1 MTVAVAMDKFRGTLT
16 ARQACR
22 AVAEGVRQAGYDA
35 VSVPLSDGGE
45 GFLDALGGANR
56 ETAVTGPQGFPVTAP
71 WRLDGGRAVIESA
84 AACGLALMDDSV
96 PRDALAATSRGVGE
110 LIATAIE
117 AGASEIWV
125 GVGGT
130 GCTDGGSGALD
141 ALDALLPPRDVA
153 LPAAVTAM
161 VDVTTRFADAARIFA
176 PQKGASPEQVEILT
190 QRLGQ
195 QARAYADR
203 FGRRIDD
210 LDGSGAGG
218 GLAGGLAAIGGRIRS
233 GLDAVAEATALE
245 KHVAAADLVITGEG
259 RFDATSLRGK
269 VVGGVLRMAA
279 GAEVPALV
287 LAGAVADGMPAVSGA
302 TVGSL
307 VGAFGSSRAFGDT
320 AAALTELTRAW
331 LSQHGTTGHGAV
343 R

>member
-1 MTVAVAMDKFRGTLT
+1 MTVVVAMDKFRGTLT
-16 ARQACR
+16 AGQACR

-56 ETAVTGPQGFPVTAP
+56 ETTVTGPQGFPVTAP

-141 ALDALLPPRDVA
+141 ALDAWLPPRDVA
-153 LPAAVTAM
+153 LPAAVTAL
-161 VDVTTRFADAARIFA
+161 VDVTTPFADAARVFA

-233 GLDAVAEATALE
+233 GFDAVAEATALE
-245 KHVAAADLVITGEG
+245 KLVAAADLVITGEG

-287 LAGAVADGMPAVSGA
+287 LAGSADPDVAVSGA
-302 TVGSL
+302 VTVQAL
-307 VGAFGSSRAFGDT
+307 AAAFGRQRAWHD
-320 AAALTELTRAW
+320 AAGALTELAAARVTA
-331 LSQHGTTGHGAV
+331 GH
-343 R
+343 